1 MKYLVTVCLLCAVIN
16 AAGSRPG
23 SAVGR
28 GPDIRIVKGDG
39 MAAAAR
45 PPELRAGVGLDVLIH
60 SGTVAAMAT
69 DYEMD
74 GTMWA
79 VVALTDSTNYLY
91 KSTDH
96 GLIWSNV
103 YSFNWNFV
111 MNQLGLVVGEGDSG
125 FVHIFVNRP
134 TYSGDLYDL
143 RSNRD
148 GSNLLTLP
156 VAVGY
161 DTILDFAVC
170 RDYSG
175 DNHWLYAVATNPD
188 TIANSRALRFFRSS
202 TYGREWAVTDSYAVQ
217 LHDPY
222 IAFGAGSW
230 CYFSAV
236 SPLWMG
242 GSVMR
247 WMNRSWCSAG
257 YWDYDYFTSD
267 SDAVADPAIAPAFT
281 KPESLAAVWCVY
293 GQNFNNSGDWDVK
306 YTYSTDGGKD
316 WSTPYY
322 LAGSSSAY
330 ERFPDLRNY
339 TSPGNNYV
347 NASYISEV
355 GGDRRVYRQYTNG
368 ADPAVWSDTLR
379 INEGNAGTGSEIR
392 PKLCYTPG
400 GPFSG
405 AGCVFVGAGLNS
417 CWWNAPYP
425 TGVAELQKPRA
436 EATRLLVQ
444 PSIGRGPF
452 RVYCQES
459 SADLTVHDRTGRLV
473 RTLALDRSGVS
484 TWDGRDGRG
493 RLLPSGVYF
502 CRLAA
507 GDYRATEKVVLQR

>member
-1 MKYLVTVCLLCAVIN
+1 MYTRCLHVVFVCLLLSL
-16 AAGSRPG
+16 AGT
-23 SAVGR
+23 
-28 GPDIRIVKGDG
+28 
-39 MAAAAR
+39 AAAQADG
-45 PPELRAGVGLDVLIH
+45 ADILIQN
-60 SGTVAAMAT
+60 GTVVATAA
-69 DYEMD
+69 DYQMD
-74 GTMWA
+74 GTMW
-79 VVALTDSTNYLY
+79 VALTTLDSMTYLY
-91 KSTDH
+91 KSTDR
-96 GLIWSNV
+96 GTNWLIEYTMRGSGI
-103 YSFNWNFV
+103 
-111 MNQLGLVVGEGDSG
+111 MDKLGLVVGEGDST
-125 FVHIFVNRP
+125 FVYLFYIAPENN
-134 TYSGDLYDL
+134 GDLQVH
-143 RSNRD
+143 RQN
-148 GSNLLTLP
+148 P
-156 VAVGY
+156 VTHTGETFLVAMGQ
-161 DTILDFAVC
+161 DTIHDFAVC

-175 DNHWLYAVATNPD
+175 GNYWLYAVATNPD
-188 TIANSRALRFFRSS
+188 TIANSRALRFLRSS

-267 SDAVADPAIAPAFT
+267 SDAVADPVVTPAFT
-281 KPESLAAVWCVY
+281 LPESLASVWCVY
-293 GQNFNNSGDWDVK
+293 SQNFNNSGDWDVK

-339 TSPGNNYV
+339 TSPGNTYV

-355 GGDRRVYRQYTNG
+355 GGDRRVYRQYANS

-392 PKLCYTPG
+392 PKLCYAPG

-405 AGCVFVGAGLNS
+405 AGCVFVGAGLNG

-425 TGVAELQKPRA
+425 TGTAEPQGPGVAV
-436 EATRLLVQ
+436 TRLSVQ

-452 RVYCQES
+452 RVCCQEPT
-459 SADLTVHDRTGRLV
+459 ADLTVHDRAGRLV
-473 RTLALDRSGVS
+473 RTLVPDPAGVA
-484 TWDGRDGRG
+484 TWDGRDDAGRV
-493 RLLPSGVYF
+493 LSAGVYF
-502 CRLAA
+502 CRFST
-507 GDYRATEKVVLQR
+507 GDYRSTEKLVLQR